1 MAKARSRGTAPM
13 PAVLLG
19 GSTNALSVARSL
31 WLTGVPVD
39 VLADG
44 RGESVARHSRAC
56 RRYFAAGA
64 NGCGEGVAAAW
75 MGWLLGESDPAVLLP
90 CSDEGVEFIATRRS
104 ELEAAG
110 HRPIEGDDAA
120 SLRMLDKAS
129 SYELA
134 RSADVPAPR
143 TMTITDISQL
153 ADADFS
159 FPCGIKPLHS
169 HLFAQRFNTAA
180 KGATVK
186 SREQARAILEPI
198 LAAGVAM
205 MLTEV
210 IPGPDDRYRSY
221 YTYIDDRGEPL
232 LNFTKRKL
240 RQYPTHFGLG
250 SYHLT
255 EWNAEVARL
264 GMRFALA
271 AGLRGVVNVEFKED
285 PRDGRLKLI
294 ECNPRFTE
302 VNEQVRA
309 AGIDLALLAYNRRVG
324 RPLPPVDSFTDHLGM
339 WFPVADLRALR
350 DYRRKGELSLLAWAR
365 TLGHRQAPV
374 MFSWRDPKPSLLVW
388 RGRLWAVSRR
398 VPRKLSGRG
407 RRTPR
412 EQAGDAFQASR

>member
-1 MAKARSRGTAPM
+1 M

-44 RGESVARHSRAC
+44 RGDSAARHSRAC
-56 RRYFAAGA
+56 RRYFAPAA
-64 NGCGEGVAAAW
+64 ADGVAEKW
-75 MGWLLGESDPAVLLP
+75 IDWLLGESPPAVLLA
-90 CSDEGVEFIATRRS
+90 CSDEGVEFIATRRK
-104 ELEAAG
+104 ELEEAG
-110 HRPIEGDDAA
+110 HRPSEGDDAA

-134 RSADVPAPR
+134 RAADVPAPR
-143 TMTITDISQL
+143 TVTIAELSQL
-153 ADADFS
+153 AEADFT

-169 HLFAQRFNTAA
+169 HQFARRFNTAA
-180 KGATVK
+180 KGVTVE
-186 SREQARAILEPI
+186 SREQARDILEPI
-198 LAAGVAM
+198 LAAGIPM
-205 MLTEV
+205 LLTEM
-210 IPGPDDRYRSY
+210 IPGPDDRHRSY
-221 YTYIDDRGEPL
+221 YTYIDEQGEPL

-264 GMRFALA
+264 GLRFARA

-285 PRDGRLKLI
+285 ARDGRLKLI

-324 RPLPPVDSFTDHLGM
+324 RPLPPVNRFADHLGM

-350 DYRRKGELSLLAWAR
+350 DYRRDGELSILDWAK

-374 MFSWRDPKPSLLVW
+374 MFSWRDPKPSLMVW
-388 RGRLWAVSRR
+388 RGRLSGALRR
-398 VPRKLSGRG
+398 LRRKLSGG
-407 RRTPR
+407 RRAPSR
-412 EQAGDAFQASR
+412 EQAGDAFDADR